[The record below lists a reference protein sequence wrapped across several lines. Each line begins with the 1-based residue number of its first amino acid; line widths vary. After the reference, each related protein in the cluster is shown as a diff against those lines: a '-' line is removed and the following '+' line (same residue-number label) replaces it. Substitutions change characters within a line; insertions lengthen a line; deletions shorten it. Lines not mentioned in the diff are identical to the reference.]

1 VIIGQ
6 TSDGQGVQGIAFVG
20 SDLYLA
26 QSVAVARIAN
36 ASACSGTCVAAVTP
50 MLVAAPSG
58 LTADPAGI
66 LYVPDTPVD
75 PGVSVL
81 RRFNV
86 NTGTQDV
93 LATGGTL
100 ADGTSAQFFSMAGAW
115 LDPSLGGL
123 IVADLPLNSAARL
136 WKVVPPAP

>member
-1 VIIGQ
+1 V
-6 TSDGQGVQGIAFVG
+6 
-20 SDLYLA
+20 
-26 QSVAVARIAN
+26 AN
-36 ASACSGTCVAAVTP
+36 APACGGTCVAAVTP

-58 LTADPAGI
+58 LAADSAGI

-93 LATGGTL
+93 LATAGTL

-115 LDPSLGGL
+115 LDSSLGGL

-136 WKVVPPAP
+136 WKVMPPN